1 MTNRKNSIILALL
14 LALLLAA
21 CFGDPEVSQPAEVQ
35 QPAMVVQP
43 TPTPDFYA
51 GRWCVVI
58 DGVRWLDG
66 APGLERIDGNPL
78 HAHLLSIPDFCPQ
91 GEEHAQGRS
100 N

>member
-1 MTNRKNSIILALL
+1 MMNKKNSIILALL
-14 LALLLAA
+14 LTLLLAA
-21 CFGDPEVSQPAEVQ
+21 CGDPEVSQSVEVQ
-35 QPAMVVQP
+35 QPVIVQP

-78 HAHLLSIPDFCPQ
+78 HAHLLSIPGFCP
-91 GEEHAQGRS
+91 
-100 N
+100 